1 VKTILLILYFI
12 YCVLVLPV
20 FGENQNIDEIN
31 DLLTKEKSELSK
43 LKLKIK
49 KQTRTLSK
57 MGEKKQSILKKQRI
71 LDDQLKVRE
80 KELNIYNWN
89 LKINKN
95 MIKRLTINI
104 KKTKSKLDSQRIS
117 MANRL
122 RTIYKEGTMYPV
134 KILFSSDGFVDLLAR
149 VEYMERIAAYD
160 SELFN
165 NYDDQINEF
174 NHKKE
179 DLLNAKG
186 KLLRFKDSAEK
197 KKKQIVAE
205 KFQKKQFLVRLSK
218 EKKINERLK
227 GELVKASKNLNQL
240 IARLEKKQILGEG
253 LDISDKK
260 GRLHLPVN
268 GKILNSFGRQR
279 DKQYD
284 TYIVHNGVN
293 IRSSKGAPVRAVFE
307 GKTLYTGTL
316 EGYGNIVIIGHGKEY
331 HSLYGHLDEIIT
343 KVGKAVRLGQI
354 IGRSGDT
361 GSILGESLYFEMRHK
376 GSPIEPTAWLNQS
389 KK

>member
-1 VKTILLILYFI
+1 MKTILLILYFI